1 MQETIRQKYIKAGVE
16 APATNDVVADIK
28 ESKKARQIIEDM
40 HKSGE
45 LIKISPAAYM
55 YSEAYEKVLKSI
67 KALAEKSEDNT
78 FTLAEFRD
86 AHATSRKYAM
96 AVLEYLDKKKITKL
110 VGDRRVLL

>member
-1 MQETIRQKYIKAGVE
+1 MQETIRQKYIKAGIE

-55 YSEAYEKVLKSI
+55 
-67 KALAEKSEDNT
+67 
-78 FTLAEFRD
+78 
-86 AHATSRKYAM
+86 
-96 AVLEYLDKKKITKL
+96 
-110 VGDRRVLL
+110 

>member
-1 MQETIRQKYIKAGVE
+1 MKLSKIFKT
-16 APATNDVVADIK
+16 ATLGLVATALVACGNNNSQSG
-28 ESKKARQIIEDM
+28 ESKTTT
-40 HKSGE
+40 
-45 LIKISPAAYM
+45 
-55 YSEAYEKVLKSI
+55 
-67 KALAEKSEDNT
+67 AEKSEDNT

>member
-40 HKSGE
+40 YKSGE

-67 KALAEKSEDNT
+67 KALAEKSDDNT